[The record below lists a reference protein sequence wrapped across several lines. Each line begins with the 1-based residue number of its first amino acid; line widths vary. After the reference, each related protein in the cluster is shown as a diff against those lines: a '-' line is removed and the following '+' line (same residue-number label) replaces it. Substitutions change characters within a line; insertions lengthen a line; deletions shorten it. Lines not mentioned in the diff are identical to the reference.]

1 MRVLMV
7 GKTPSMALG
16 TLRKYWGMVHYAK
29 PPLIRPGK
37 YDLIVAQEPT
47 LRTGLPA
54 LLLAKLTATPLFT
67 EVHADYLPHLNLIQ
81 RAIAYRVLKSSNL
94 VRAVNKTITRQLNQI
109 GISKTAT
116 IPSIYIDPKTFHPT
130 KKHSQRSK
138 TILFISRLTHQ
149 KGLDLLLDSYKIIV
163 EKTPDT
169 ELLIVGRGP
178 LKPWL
183 IEEIRSANL
192 TGHVK
197 LYDWAPQSML
207 VNLYNEA
214 AILACTSRYEG
225 GPRVVF
231 EAAACETP
239 SVSTRVGIIPEALQ
253 DGVEVC
259 LVDRDPEQIAEAAVK
274 LLKDPELR
282 QRMGEAARQKTL
294 QLFSWEEAVKR
305 YAETYIKAAK
315 NKEKQLV
322 L

>member
-1 MRVLMV
+1 M
-7 GKTPSMALG
+7 
-16 TLRKYWGMVHYAK
+16 
-29 PPLIRPGK
+29 
-37 YDLIVAQEPT
+37 
-47 LRTGLPA
+47 
-54 LLLAKLTATPLFT
+54 
-67 EVHADYLPHLNLIQ
+67 
-81 RAIAYRVLKSSNL
+81 
-94 VRAVNKTITRQLNQI
+94 
-109 GISKTAT
+109 
-116 IPSIYIDPKTFHPT
+116 
-130 KKHSQRSK
+130 
-138 TILFISRLTHQ
+138 
-149 KGLDLLLDSYKIIV
+149 
-163 EKTPDT
+163 EKTHDT

-197 LYDWAPQSML
+197 LHDWVPQNAL

-214 AILACTSRYEG
+214 AVLACTSQYEG

-239 SVSTRVGIIPEALQ
+239 SVSTRVGIVPEALQ

-259 LVDRDPEQIAEAAVK
+259 LVDRKPEQIAEAAVK
-274 LLKDPELR
+274 LLQDPQLR

>member
-7 GKTPSMALG
+7 GKTPSIALE
-16 TLRKYWGMVHYAK
+16 TLRKYWGTVHYAK

-54 LLLAKLTATPLFT
+54 LLLAKLTTTPLFA

-81 RAIAYRVLKSSNL
+81 RAIAYRVLKSSDL
-94 VRAVNKTITRQLNQI
+94 VRAVNKTITKQLNQI

-130 KKHSQRSK
+130 KKHSQRGR
-138 TILFISRLTHQ
+138 TILFIGRLTHQ

-197 LYDWAPQSML
+197 LYDWVPQNAL

-214 AILACTSRYEG
+214 AILACTSQYEG

-231 EAAACETP
+231 EAAACE
-239 SVSTRVGIIPEALQ
+239 V
-253 DGVEVC
+253 
-259 LVDRDPEQIAEAAVK
+259 
-274 LLKDPELR
+274 
-282 QRMGEAARQKTL
+282 
-294 QLFSWEEAVKR
+294 
-305 YAETYIKAAK
+305 
-315 NKEKQLV
+315 
-322 L
+322 